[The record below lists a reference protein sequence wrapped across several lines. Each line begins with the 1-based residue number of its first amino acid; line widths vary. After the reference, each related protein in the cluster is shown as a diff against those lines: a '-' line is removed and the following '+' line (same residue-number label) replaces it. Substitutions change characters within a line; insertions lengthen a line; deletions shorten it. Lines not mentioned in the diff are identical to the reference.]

1 MAHGVRV
8 IARRNAFR
16 FNPRTREFVRVN
28 LPASL
33 QRLSSHR
40 SSVRSH
46 AGILFAIVV
55 VAWGVNWPVSKA
67 LLAHVSPWWSAAL
80 RSVIGMTTLFVI
92 CALTRRLVLPRRG
105 DLPVILSVGLLHM
118 TVFSLLVA
126 LSLQY
131 VSAGRSA
138 VLAYTTPLWV
148 MPAARL
154 WLGEALTPRRLA
166 GLACG
171 LVGLGV
177 MFNPLAFDWHDHQA
191 VFGNALVLAAAF
203 VWAVAIV
210 HMRAH
215 RWVNGPFALSP
226 WQLLLASVVMCTI
239 AAVVDGA
246 PRVQGWAGF
255 SGLLAYGGV
264 IGGGIAYWLA
274 GVVTRQLPAGVT
286 SLGLLGVP
294 VVGTLASA
302 LILRESLGLDVW
314 IALALIVGGI
324 ALGTVQGASA
334 GASAKVAASTLPDA
348 TANTET
354 TA

>member
-1 MAHGVRV
+1 M
-8 IARRNAFR
+8 
-16 FNPRTREFVRVN
+16 N

-33 QRLSSHR
+33 QRLASNR
-40 SSVRSH
+40 AAVRSH
-46 AGILFAIVV
+46 AGVLFAIVIV
-55 VAWGVNWPVSKA
+55 GWGVNWPVSKA

-80 RSVIGMTTLFVI
+80 RSVVGMTTLFVI

-118 TVFSLLVA
+118 TAFSLLVA

-148 MPAARL
+148 MPAARV
-154 WLGEALTPRRLA
+154 WLGEALTPRRVL

-171 LVGLGV
+171 LLGLAV
-177 MFNPLAFDWHDHQA
+177 MFNPLAFDWHDRNA
-191 VFGNALVLAAAF
+191 VLGNALVLAAAF

-215 RWVNGPFALSP
+215 RWVNGPFELSP
-226 WQLLLASVVMCTI
+226 WQLLLASSVMCTL
-239 AAVVDGA
+239 ALLADGT
-246 PRVQGWAGF
+246 PRIVGWAGF

-264 IGGGIAYWLA
+264 IGGGITYWLA

-314 IALALIVGGI
+314 IALVLIVGGI
-324 ALGTVQGASA
+324 ALGTAPGTATSCRTD
-334 GASAKVAASTLPDA
+334 STA
-348 TANTET
+348 
-354 TA
+354 

>member
-1 MAHGVRV
+1 
-8 IARRNAFR
+8 
-16 FNPRTREFVRVN
+16 VN
-28 LPASL
+28 QPNSLQHPAS
-33 QRLSSHR
+33 RR
-40 SSVRSH
+40 SPVRSQ
-46 AGILFAIVV
+46 AGLLFAIVIV
-55 VAWGVNWPVSKA
+55 TWGVNWPVSKA

-80 RSVIGMTTLFVI
+80 RATIGMLTLFVI

-105 DLPVILSVGLLHM
+105 DWPVILSVGLLHM
-118 TVFSLLVA
+118 TAFSLLVA

-154 WLGEALTPRRLA
+154 WLGETLTPRRLL

-177 MFNPLAFDWHDHQA
+177 MFNPLAFDWRDGNA
-191 VFGNALVLAAAF
+191 IFGNALVLVSAF
-203 VWAVAIV
+203 VWAMAIV

-215 RWVNGPFALSP
+215 RWVNGPFELSP
-226 WQLLLASVVMCTI
+226 WQLLLASVVMCTL

-246 PRVQGWAGF
+246 PRVIGWAGF
-255 SGLLAYGGV
+255 SGLLAYGGIV
-264 IGGGIAYWLA
+264 GGGIAYWLA
-274 GVVTRQLPAGVT
+274 GIVTRQLPAGVT

-302 LILRESLGLDVW
+302 FMLRESLGADVW

-324 ALGTVQGASA
+324 ALGTVPSNARSNA
-334 GASAKVAASTLPDA
+334 RSNAASDA
-348 TANTET
+348 TSCRTGDPA
-354 TA
+354 

>member
-1 MAHGVRV
+1 M
-8 IARRNAFR
+8 
-16 FNPRTREFVRVN
+16 
-28 LPASL
+28 
-33 QRLSSHR
+33 
-40 SSVRSH
+40 RSH
-46 AGILFAIVV
+46 AGLLFTIVI

-80 RSVIGMTTLFVI
+80 RSVVGMATLFVI
-92 CALTRRLVLPRRG
+92 CALTRRLVLPKRG
-105 DLPVILSVGLLHM
+105 DLPVIVSVGLLHM
-118 TVFSLLVA
+118 AVFSLLVA

-131 VSAGRSA
+131 VQAGRSA

-154 WLGEALTPRRLA
+154 WLGEALTRRRVF

-171 LVGLGV
+171 LLGLAV
-177 MFNPLAFDWHDHQA
+177 MFNPAAFDWHDRHA
-191 VFGNALVLAAAF
+191 VFGNALVLLAAF

-215 RWVNGPFALSP
+215 RWISGPFELSP
-226 WQLLLASVVMCTI
+226 WQLLLASVILCTI
-239 AAVVDGA
+239 AFAVDGA
-246 PRVQGWAGF
+246 PHIIGWAGF
-255 SGLLAYGGV
+255 AGLLSYGGV

-274 GVVTRQLPAGVT
+274 GVVTRRLPAGVT

-302 LILRESLGLDVW
+302 SILRESLGLDVW

-324 ALGTVQGASA
+324 ALGTAPRTATPCRSDE
-334 GASAKVAASTLPDA
+334 AA
-348 TANTET
+348 
-354 TA
+354 

>member
-1 MAHGVRV
+1 M
-8 IARRNAFR
+8 
-16 FNPRTREFVRVN
+16 N

-33 QRLSSHR
+33 QRLASNR
-40 SSVRSH
+40 SPVRSH
-46 AGILFAIVV
+46 AGVLFAIVIV
-55 VAWGVNWPVSKA
+55 TWGVNWPVSKA
-67 LLAHVSPWWSAAL
+67 LLAHVSPWWSTAL
-80 RSVIGMTTLFVI
+80 RSAIGMATLFVI
-92 CALTRRLVLPRRG
+92 CALSRRLVLPRRG

-118 TVFSLLVA
+118 TAFSLLVA

-154 WLGEALTPRRLA
+154 WLGEALTPRRLL

-171 LVGLGV
+171 LLGLLV
-177 MFNPLAFDWHDHQA
+177 MFNPIAFDWHDHNA
-191 VFGNALVLAAAF
+191 IFGNALVLLSAF
-203 VWAVAIV
+203 VWAIAIV

-215 RWVNGPFALSP
+215 RWVNGPFELSP
-226 WQLLLASVVMCTI
+226 WQLMLASVMLCSL
-239 AAVVDGA
+239 AFVVDGA
-246 PRVQGWAGF
+246 PRVTGWAGF
-255 SGLLAYGGV
+255 SALLTYGGV
-264 IGGGIAYWLA
+264 VGGGIAYWLA

-324 ALGTVQGASA
+324 ALGTVPR
-334 GASAKVAASTLPDA
+334 AATPCR
-348 TANTET
+348 TEDP
-354 TA
+354 A

>member
-1 MAHGVRV
+1 M
-8 IARRNAFR
+8 
-16 FNPRTREFVRVN
+16 N

-33 QRLSSHR
+33 QRLASNR
-40 SSVRSH
+40 SPVRSH
-46 AGILFAIVV
+46 AGVLFAVV
-55 VAWGVNWPVSKA
+55 IVAWGVNWPVSKA

-80 RSVIGMTTLFVI
+80 RSVVGMTTLFII

-118 TVFSLLVA
+118 TLFSLLVA

-148 MPAARL
+148 MPAARV
-154 WLGEALTPRRLA
+154 WLGEALTPRRLL

-171 LVGLGV
+171 LLGLAV
-177 MFNPLAFDWHDHQA
+177 MFNPLAFDWHDRHA

-215 RWVNGPFALSP
+215 RWVNGPFELSP
-226 WQLLLASVVMCTI
+226 WQLLLASSVMCTL
-239 AAVVDGA
+239 AAGVDGA
-246 PRVQGWAGF
+246 PRITGWGGF

-264 IGGGIAYWLA
+264 MGGGIAYWLA

-314 IALALIVGGI
+314 IALVLIVGGI
-324 ALGTVQGASA
+324 ALGTVPGTATSCRTQR
-334 GASAKVAASTLPDA
+334 AA
-348 TANTET
+348 
-354 TA
+354 

>member
-1 MAHGVRV
+1 M
-8 IARRNAFR
+8 
-16 FNPRTREFVRVN
+16 N

-33 QRLSSHR
+33 QRLASNR
-40 SSVRSH
+40 SPVRSH
-46 AGILFAIVV
+46 AGVLFTVV
-55 VAWGVNWPVSKA
+55 IVAWGVNWPVSKA
-67 LLAHVSPWWSAAL
+67 LLLHVSPWWSAAL
-80 RSVIGMTTLFVI
+80 RSVVGMATLFVI

-148 MPAARL
+148 MPAARV
-154 WLGEALTPRRLA
+154 WLGEALTPRRVL

-171 LVGLGV
+171 LLGLTV
-177 MFNPLAFDWHDHQA
+177 MFNPLAFDWRDRQA

-203 VWAVAIV
+203 AWAVAIV
-210 HMRAH
+210 HARAH
-215 RWVNGPFALSP
+215 RWVNGPFELSP
-226 WQLLLASVVMCTI
+226 WQLLLASGVMC
-239 AAVVDGA
+239 ALALVVDGA
-246 PRVQGWAGF
+246 PHISGWRGF

-274 GVVTRQLPAGVT
+274 GVVTRRLPAGVT

-302 LILRESLGLDVW
+302 LFLHESLGWDVW
-314 IALALIVGGI
+314 LALALIVGGI
-324 ALGTVQGASA
+324 ALGT
-334 GASAKVAASTLPDA
+334 A
-348 TANTET
+348 TGTATSCRTDT

>member
-1 MAHGVRV
+1 M
-8 IARRNAFR
+8 
-16 FNPRTREFVRVN
+16 N

-33 QRLSSHR
+33 QRLASSR
-40 SSVRSH
+40 SPVRSH
-46 AGILFAIVV
+46 AGVLFTIVI

-67 LLAHVSPWWSAAL
+67 LLLHVSPWWSAAL
-80 RSVIGMTTLFVI
+80 RSVVGMATLFVI

-148 MPAARL
+148 MPAARV
-154 WLGEALTPRRLA
+154 WLGEALTPRRVL

-171 LVGLGV
+171 LLGLAV

-203 VWAVAIV
+203 AWAVAIV
-210 HMRAH
+210 HARAH
-215 RWVNGPFALSP
+215 RWVNGPFELSP
-226 WQLLLASVVMCTI
+226 WQLLLASGVMC
-239 AAVVDGA
+239 ALALVVDGA
-246 PRVQGWAGF
+246 PHITGWRGF

-274 GVVTRQLPAGVT
+274 GVVTRRLPAGVT

-302 LILRESLGLDVW
+302 LILRESLGWDVW
-314 IALALIVGGI
+314 LALALIVGGI
-324 ALGTVQGASA
+324 TLGTVTG
-334 GASAKVAASTLPDA
+334 TA
-348 TANTET
+348 TSCRTDT

>member
-1 MAHGVRV
+1 M
-8 IARRNAFR
+8 
-16 FNPRTREFVRVN
+16 N

-33 QRLSSHR
+33 QRLASKR
-40 SSVRSH
+40 APLRSH
-46 AGILFAIVV
+46 AGALFAIVI

-80 RSVIGMTTLFVI
+80 RSAVGMTTLFVI
-92 CALTRRLVLPRRG
+92 CTLTRRLVLPRRG

-154 WLGEALTPRRLA
+154 WLGEVLTPRRLS
-166 GLACG
+166 GLGCG
-171 LVGLGV
+171 LIGLGV
-177 MFNPLAFDWHDHQA
+177 MFNPLSFDWHDHLA
-191 VFGNALVLAAAF
+191 ILGNGLVLVAAF

-215 RWVNGPFALSP
+215 RWVNGPFELSP
-226 WQLLLASVVMCTI
+226 WQLLLATVVMTAI
-239 AAVVDGA
+239 ACIADGA
-246 PRVQGWAGF
+246 PHVSGWAAF
-255 SGLLAYGGV
+255 TGLMAYGGV
-264 IGGGIAYWLA
+264 VGGGIAYWLA
-274 GVVTRQLPAGVT
+274 GVVTRRLPAGVT

-302 LILRESLGLDVW
+302 LILREPLGWDVW
-314 IALALIVGGI
+314 LALGLIVGGI
-324 ALGTVQGASA
+324 ALGTVPGGQPT
-334 GASAKVAASTLPDA
+334 AATPCRTDRA
-348 TANTET
+348 P
-354 TA
+354 

>member
-1 MAHGVRV
+1 M
-8 IARRNAFR
+8 
-16 FNPRTREFVRVN
+16 N
-28 LPASL
+28 LTASL
-33 QRLSSHR
+33 QRLASHR
-40 SSVRSH
+40 SAVRSH
-46 AGILFAIVV
+46 AGVIFAIVI

-80 RSVIGMTTLFVI
+80 RSAIGMSTLFVI
-92 CALTRRLVLPRRG
+92 CALTRRLVWPARG

-154 WLGEALTPRRLA
+154 WLGEALTPRRLL

-171 LVGLGV
+171 LLGLAV
-177 MFNPLAFDWHDHQA
+177 MFNPLAFDWHDRPT
-191 VFGNALVLAAAF
+191 VFGNALVLLSAF
-203 VWAVAIV
+203 VWAIAIV

-215 RWVNGPFALSP
+215 RWVNGPFELSP
-226 WQLLLASVVMCTI
+226 WQLLLASVILCTM
-239 AAVVDGA
+239 AFAVDGP
-246 PRVQGWAGF
+246 PRVTGWAGF
-255 SGLLAYGGV
+255 SGLLTYGGV
-264 IGGGIAYWLA
+264 VGGGIAYWLA
-274 GVVTRQLPAGVT
+274 GVVTRRLPAGVT

-302 LILRESLGLDVW
+302 LLLRETLGLDVW

-324 ALGTVQGASA
+324 ALGTVPRTA
-334 GASAKVAASTLPDA
+334 TPCRTDA
-348 TANTET
+348 PP
-354 TA
+354 

>member
-1 MAHGVRV
+1 M
-8 IARRNAFR
+8 
-16 FNPRTREFVRVN
+16 N
-28 LPASL
+28 LPAGL
-33 QRLSSHR
+33 QRLTPKGAR
-40 SSVRSH
+40 GRSH
-46 AGILFAIVV
+46 AGLLFAIVIV
-55 VAWGVNWPVSKA
+55 TWGVNWPVSKA

-80 RSVIGMTTLFVI
+80 RSAIGMTTLFVI
-92 CALTRRLVLPRRG
+92 CALTRRLVVPKRG

-154 WLGEALTPRRLA
+154 WLGEALTLRRLL

-171 LVGLGV
+171 LLGLAV
-177 MFNPLAFDWHDHQA
+177 MFNPLAFDWHDHDA
-191 VFGNALVLAAAF
+191 LAGNALVLLSAF

-215 RWVNGPFALSP
+215 RWVNGPFELSP
-226 WQLLLASVVMCTI
+226 WQLLLASAMLCTI
-239 AAVVDGA
+239 AFAVDGV
-246 PRVQGWAGF
+246 PHVRGWVVF

-264 IGGGIAYWLA
+264 LGGGIAYWLA
-274 GVVTRQLPAGVT
+274 GVVTRRLPAGVT

-302 LILRESLGLDVW
+302 LMLRESLGADVW
-314 IALALIVGGI
+314 GALVLIVGGI
-324 ALGTVQGASA
+324 ALGTVQRPATPCLTGRERCPRICAPQCDCRRTPP
-334 GASAKVAASTLPDA
+334 VPDRSP
-348 TANTET
+348 
-354 TA
+354 